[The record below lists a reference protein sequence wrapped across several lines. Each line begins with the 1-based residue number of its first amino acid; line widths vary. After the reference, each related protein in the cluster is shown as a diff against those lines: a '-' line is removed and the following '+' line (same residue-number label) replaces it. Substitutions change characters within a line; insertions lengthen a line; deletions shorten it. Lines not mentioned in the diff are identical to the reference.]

1 MNVFRVMR
9 LPDLFT
15 LLNAVFG
22 FMAILAAGYA
32 RGGAFTQYALV
43 FILLAA
49 IADGLDGFLARKV
62 GGSPLGANLDS
73 LADLISFGTAPAF
86 LAISAFHL
94 PPHIWPIGIFF
105 LLCGTLRLARFNV
118 ISSKSDQYFE
128 GLPIPAAGIA
138 LSASVLL
145 GRPTLTIV
153 LMLFLALLMTSSIS
167 YPKIRDLRLMAML
180 GGIFLVVGL
189 VLFSQHN
196 MDDILY
202 AVFVVI
208 ILIALYLSSPVVIS
222 RIRKRK

>member
-1 MNVFRVMR
+1 MNVFRVIR

-22 FMAILAAGYA
+22 FLALLAAGGA
-32 RGGAFTQYALV
+32 WGGIYPQYAVV

-49 IADGLDGFLARKV
+49 MADGLDGFLARKV

-73 LADLISFGTAPAF
+73 LADLISFGTAPVF
-86 LAISAFHL
+86 LAISVFHL
-94 PPHIWPIGIFF
+94 PLHIWPAGIFF

-118 ISSKSDQYFE
+118 VSGKSDSFFE

-167 YPKIRDLRLMAML
+167 YPKIRDLRVMIIL

-189 VLFSQHN
+189 FLFRQH
-196 MDDILY
+196 DILY
-202 AVFVVI
+202 ASLVVI
-208 ILIALYLSSPVVIS
+208 ALISLYLTSPVVIS
-222 RIRKRK
+222 RLRKER

>member
-1 MNVFRVMR
+1 MNVFRVIR

-15 LLNAVFG
+15 LLNVVFG
-22 FMAILAAGYA
+22 FLAILAAGRA
-32 RGGAFTQYALV
+32 WGGNIPQYAVV

-49 IADGLDGFLARKV
+49 MADGLDGFLARKV

-73 LADLISFGTAPAF
+73 LADLISFGTAPVF
-86 LAISAFHL
+86 LAISTFHL
-94 PPHIWPIGIFF
+94 PPHIWPVGIFF

-118 ISSKSDQYFE
+118 VSGKSDSFFE

-153 LMLFLALLMTSSIS
+153 LMLFLALLMVSSIS
-167 YPKIRDLRLMAML
+167 YPKIRDLRVMIVL

-189 VLFSQHN
+189 FLFRQ
-196 MDDILY
+196 DDILH
-202 AVFVVI
+202 ATLVVI
-208 ILIALYLSSPVVIS
+208 ALITLYLTSPVVIS
-222 RIRKRK
+222 RLRKEK

>member
-1 MNVFRVMR
+1 MNVFRVIR

-15 LLNAVFG
+15 LLNVVFG
-22 FMAILAAGYA
+22 FLALLAAGGA
-32 RGGAFTQYALV
+32 WGGIYPQYAVV

-49 IADGLDGFLARKV
+49 MADGLDGFLARKV

-73 LADLISFGTAPAF
+73 LADLISFGTAPVF

-94 PPHIWPIGIFF
+94 PPHIWPVGIFF

-118 ISSKSDQYFE
+118 VSGKSDSFFE

-167 YPKIRDLRLMAML
+167 YPKIRDLRVMIIL

-189 VLFSQHN
+189 FLFRQH
-196 MDDILY
+196 DILY
-202 AVFVVI
+202 ATLVVI
-208 ILIALYLSSPVVIS
+208 ALITLYLTSPVVIS
-222 RIRKRK
+222 RLRKGK

>member
-1 MNVFRVMR
+1 MNVFRVIR

-15 LLNAVFG
+15 LLNVVFG
-22 FMAILAAGYA
+22 FLAILAAGGA
-32 RGGAFTQYALV
+32 WGGIYPQYAVV

-49 IADGLDGFLARKV
+49 MADGLDGFLARKV

-73 LADLISFGTAPAF
+73 LADLISFGTAPVF
-86 LAISAFHL
+86 LAISTFHL
-94 PPHIWPIGIFF
+94 PSYIWPVGIFF

-118 ISSKSDQYFE
+118 VSGKSDSFFE

-167 YPKIRDLRLMAML
+167 YPKIRDLRVMIIL

-189 VLFSQHN
+189 FLFRQH
-196 MDDILY
+196 DILY
-202 AVFVVI
+202 ATLVVI
-208 ILIALYLSSPVVIS
+208 ALITLNLTSPVVIS
-222 RIRKRK
+222 RLRKKR